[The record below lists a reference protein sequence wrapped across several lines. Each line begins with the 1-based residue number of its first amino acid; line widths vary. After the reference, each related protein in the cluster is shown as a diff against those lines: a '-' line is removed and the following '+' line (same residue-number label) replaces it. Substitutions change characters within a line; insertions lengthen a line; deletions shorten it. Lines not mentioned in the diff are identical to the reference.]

1 MGSSVAAEEGGEAMG
16 GGMGESG
23 ERSELQARWSLTL
36 TAPKVRSRSREVA
49 TLDEARRI
57 LLRVSFNFYTFFG
70 FESTQLARQL
80 HQERTQ
86 MEVQ

>member
-1 MGSSVAAEEGGEAMG
+1 MSRVASDFSWWLPAMEE
-16 GGMGESG
+16 
-23 ERSELQARWSLTL
+23 
-36 TAPKVRSRSREVA
+36 A
-49 TLDEARRI
+49 TRFVFVL
-57 LLRVSFNFYTFFG
+57 FY